1 MEPVEELQVENA
13 QLQEAMRSHTAV
25 DQAISD
31 RSHVAEALRST
42 RQRRGYWLGFAAL
55 MSPSAD

>member
-13 QLQEAMRSHTAV
+13 QLQEAMRSHTVV

-31 RSHVAEALRST
+31 RSHVADALRST
-42 RQRRGYWLGFAAL
+42 GYWLGFAAL